1 MQDIDFNL
9 DNSIPL
15 EKGKLLLSEPFLQ
28 DEFFTRSVILLCE
41 HSETGSFGFV
51 LNNYVEFSL
60 KEISKSFIN
69 NMAKISL
76 GGPVKKDNLFFI
88 HTLGDLI
95 PGSFHITDTLYLG
108 GDHELLI
115 EEIKK
120 NPEWID
126 QVRFFLGYSGWD
138 EGQLQA
144 ELDEKNWLV
153 VDNVQTHQIMDTKND
168 DFWKDIMAKQSEKHK
183 IISQFPLDPRLN

>member
-1 MQDIDFNL
+1 MQNIDFNL

-15 EKGKLLLSEPFLQ
+15 NKGKLLLSEPFLQ
-28 DEFFTRSVILLCE
+28 DEFFTRSVILICE
-41 HSETGSFGFV
+41 HNETGSFGFV

-95 PGSFHITDTLYLG
+95 PGSFHISDTLYLG
-108 GDHELLI
+108 GNHELLI

-138 EGQLQA
+138 EGQLQT
-144 ELDEKNWLV
+144 ELDDKNWLV
-153 VDNVQTHQIMDTKND
+153 VDNVKTHEIMDTKNE
-168 DFWKDIMAKQSEKHK
+168 DFWKEIMRSQSEKHK
-183 IISQFPLDPRLN
+183 IMSQFPLDPRLN

>member
-1 MQDIDFNL
+1 MQNIDFNL

-41 HSETGSFGFV
+41 HNETGSFGFV

-108 GDHELLI
+108 GDHQLLI
-115 EEIKK
+115 EEIKE

-153 VDNVQTHQIMDTKND
+153 VDNVKTHQIMDTKND
-168 DFWKDIMAKQSEKHK
+168 DFWKDIMAIQSEKHK
-183 IISQFPLDPRLN
+183 IMSQFPLDPRLN

>member
-1 MQDIDFNL
+1 MQNIDFNL

-41 HSETGSFGFV
+41 HNETGSFGFV

-115 EEIKK
+115 EEIKE

-153 VDNVQTHQIMDTKND
+153 VDNVKTHQIMDTKND
-168 DFWKDIMAKQSEKHK
+168 DFWKDIMSKQSEKHK